1 MSMSIENKMVST
13 NKSQRL
19 RMFFS
24 AALLLLLMAQTFS
37 FAIKDKMHQRIPE
50 SLDHYAEAISI
61 VISHVKF
68 NLSGYTGYK
77 NIYDTLIASGF
88 GWDNHENPVVLNE
101 AIQKA
106 KEVSVS
112 GSEYLLFS
120 VNDTGFS
127 DYIQMAFKFFGYEIE
142 SFLYLYFLFLFIQ
155 VTVFF
160 IEFRKND
167 LAVVGLVLFLLSH
180 YIIVNGVFSAGY
192 NLWTVHNNRFLSVLG
207 ILPLLHICLL
217 AFFQKPLRFSTF
229 FGVSVQ
235 ILIFVFILHCRSSA
249 FWMLGPL
256 FFIGIMW
263 VVKWLKLSVLQDLCK
278 GKLFIL
284 ADMNVKL
291 WAVIIALGAVFLSV
305 AIKPYILNREYYGEK
320 NIANHIFW
328 YPIYVGLAI
337 NPEVRKIYGPRP
349 DAGLDQEE
357 YFRLVCLEVHDED
370 SSGKAQV
377 RQWLCSHSNVSKPA
391 LTILSALRPRLLNY
405 THNDLDGQR
414 AVVKWLKNNGK
425 TEKHLFTFGP
435 DEKVDYLWWF
445 GEYDSDEKHL
455 QQETLN
461 ANVRKFDSKKDF
473 KWREMDRIMGLV
485 VKDALMH
492 HPILVLKTVLIVKPV
507 FFFLNYFMF
516 FLRIQSL
523 LAVLIIIMT
532 FGYLLIQI
540 RKSTLVEMQGL
551 LILFFTVFAFSMI
564 VPMTAFPA
572 PHTIADS
579 ALLFT
584 LCIFGAVLY
593 LINKKWNLEKS

>member
-1 MSMSIENKMVST
+1 MSISAENKIGSAD
-13 NKSQRL
+13 KSQRL
-19 RMFFS
+19 RMFLP
-24 AALLLLLMAQTFS
+24 AVLLLLIMVQTFS
-37 FAIKDKMHQRIPE
+37 VAIKDKMHQRIPE

-68 NLSGYTGYK
+68 NLNGYTGYR
-77 NIYDTLIASGF
+77 NIYDTLIANGF
-88 GWDNHENPVVLNE
+88 GWDNHENPIVLNE

-106 KEVSVS
+106 KEVSVP

-127 DYIQMAFKFFGYEIE
+127 DYIRMAFKFFGYAIE

-155 VTVFF
+155 VAVFF
-160 IEFRKND
+160 IEFRRND
-167 LAVVGLVLFLLSH
+167 LAVAGLVLFLLSH
-180 YIIVNGVFSAGY
+180 YIIVNGVFGAGY

-207 ILPLLHICLL
+207 ILPLMHICLL

-229 FGVSVQ
+229 FGASVQ

-256 FFIGIMW
+256 FLIGIMW
-263 VVKWLKLSVLQDLCK
+263 AVKRLKPSVSQNLCK
-278 GKLFIL
+278 GKLSIL
-284 ADMNVKL
+284 ADMNVKS
-291 WAVIIALGAVFLSV
+291 WPVIIALGAVFLSV
-305 AIKPYILNREYYGEK
+305 AVKPYILNREYYGEK

-337 NPEVRKIYGPRP
+337 NPEIRKIYGPRP
-349 DAGLDQEE
+349 DTGLDQEE

-377 RQWLCSHSNVSKPA
+377 RQWLCSHLNVAKPA
-391 LTILSALRPRLLNY
+391 LTILSALRPWLFNY

-414 AVVKWLKNNGK
+414 AAVKWLKNNGK

-435 DEKVDYLWWF
+435 GDKVDYLWWF
-445 GEYDSDEKHL
+445 GEYNSDDKHL

-461 ANVRKFDSKKDF
+461 ANARKFDSKKDF

-485 VKDALMH
+485 VKDALIH
-492 HPILVLKTVLIVKPV
+492 HPVLVLKTVLIIKL
-507 FFFLNYFMF
+507 FFFFFNYFMF

-523 LAVLIIIMT
+523 LAVVIIIMT
-532 FGYLLIQI
+532 LGYLLIQI
-540 RKSTLVEMQGL
+540 RKSTLVETQRL
-551 LILFFTVFAFSMI
+551 LILFFTVFVFSMI

-584 LCIFGAVLY
+584 LCILGVVLY
-593 LINKKWNLEKS
+593 LINKKWNLGKS